1 MENQSIVILKLNSNK
16 DLKVLSNLFRSGSSL
31 KSDILQFLK
40 NLRIVKE
47 FEVLTNREDHQV
59 LKELYSKDLKLVKE
73 L

>member
-1 MENQSIVILKLNSNK
+1 MSFKFVQIWKFFK
-16 DLKVLSNLFRSGSSL
+16 TDT
-31 KSDILQFLK
+31 LQFLK
-40 NLRIVKE
+40 ILRSVKE